1 MQGTSP
7 TFDAHP
13 NLEKMFHVFR
23 FVDFLG
29 ITHPSGYLFFDS
41 HLARLMEIMVKPI
54 RSFVRIMIIVAL
66 KLYFWNKS
74 MTLTICKYVKTMGHV
89 SEKTVLHVKF
99 N

>member
-7 TFDAHP
+7 AFEAHP

-23 FVDFLG
+23 FEDFFG
-29 ITHPSGYLFFDS
+29 ITHLSGYLFFDS

-54 RSFVRIMIIVAL
+54 RSFVRITIIVAL
-66 KLYFWNKS
+66 KLYLWNKS
-74 MTLTICKYVKTMGHV
+74 MMLTIRKYVKTMGHV